1 LKYIGRLDKE
11 KLGKYKNIIVTDEVI
26 MTNERIEHV
35 RKKHPGDYEKYID
48 YIPNVIKNPH
58 YILEDKDNID
68 TILIL
73 KTINEKEK
81 NIQVVIKIHIN
92 KEENKYNSIIT
103 FWHIRDRNYNAT
115 IKNNKIIYKNIDN
128 DE

>member
-1 LKYIGRLDKE
+1 MKYIGRLDKE